1 MTAQRKGSF
10 WIMIRNLRQTPRADG
25 TPTALAPARRAGRA
39 VARRAWQVTTPAGRA
54 AIIVM
59 VAAWAL
65 GVRLGWQELFLVAA
79 CCLIALLIAVG
90 FVAGRPSLDIAI
102 ELNPARVI
110 VGASAAGRLVATN
123 NSKARLRAL
132 NVEVPIG
139 PNLETF
145 PVPSLAGGASYD
157 ELFVVPTD
165 RRAVIPIGP
174 PTAVRTDPL
183 GLLRRDAVEQLTVEL
198 FVHPKTI
205 RLDSLSPGLQ
215 RDLEGQASRDLSNS
229 DLAFHALRDYVAGDD
244 LRYVHWLSYAKTN
257 RLLVRQFQDTR
268 RSQLT
273 VVVDGAGTSYR
284 TDEEFELAM
293 SAAGSICVRA
303 VTDSHEVCLVAASS
317 AVATASRHRI
327 MDTLARGELA
337 ERGQDLPSL
346 AGRAY
351 QLARDTTVLM
361 LLTGSVIPFR
371 TLKAASVHFGPDVRV
386 IALRCEPDA
395 PPGIN
400 SSGDL
405 TVLALRAL
413 TDLPMLLNAGDV

>member
-1 MTAQRKGSF
+1 MGRRTAPFGII
-10 WIMIRNLRQTPRADG
+10 IMNLADR
-25 TPTALAPARRAGRA
+25 LAPALR
-39 VARRAWQVTTPAGRA
+39 VARPVMRRVWQVTTPAGRA
-54 AIIVM
+54 AVVIM
-59 VAAWAL
+59 VAAWVL

-90 FVAGRPSLDIAI
+90 FVAGRPSLDISI
-102 ELNPARVI
+102 ELDPSRVS
-110 VGASAAGRLVATN
+110 VGAPAAGRFVATN
-123 NSKARLRAL
+123 SSRARLRAL
-132 NVEVPIG
+132 NVEVQVGLNRAIFPI
-139 PNLETF
+139 
-145 PVPSLAGGASYD
+145 PSLAAEASHD

-183 GLLRRDAVEQLTVEL
+183 GLLRRDAVEPSTVEL
-198 FVHPKTI
+198 FVHPKI
-205 RLDSLSPGLQ
+205 IGLDSLSPGLQ

-244 LRYVHWLSYAKTN
+244 RRHVHWRSSAKAG
-257 RLLVRQFQDTR
+257 RLLVRQFHDTR

-273 VVVDGAGTSYR
+273 VVVDGAAASYR
-284 TDEEFELAM
+284 TAEEFELAM
-293 SAAGSICVRA
+293 SVAGSICVRA
-303 VTDSHEVCLVAASS
+303 VADSHDVCLVAASS
-317 AVATASRHRI
+317 AVTAASRHRI

-337 ERGQDLPSL
+337 ERGQDLPAL

-351 QLARDTTVLM
+351 RLARDTTVLM

-371 TLKAASVHFGPDVRV
+371 ALRAASAYFGPDVRV

-413 TDLPMLLNAGDV
+413 TDLPMLLNAGSV

>member
-1 MTAQRKGSF
+1 
-10 WIMIRNLRQTPRADG
+10 
-25 TPTALAPARRAGRA
+25 
-39 VARRAWQVTTPAGRA
+39 VV
-54 AIIVM
+54 
-59 VAAWAL
+59 
-65 GVRLGWQELFLVAA
+65 
-79 CCLIALLIAVG
+79 

-102 ELNPARVI
+102 ELDTARVS
-110 VGASAAGRLVATN
+110 VGTPAAGRLVATN
-123 NSKARLRAL
+123 GSRARLRAL
-132 NVEVPIG
+132 NVEVPVG
-139 PNLETF
+139 LNRATF
-145 PVPSLAGGASYD
+145 PIPSLAAGASHD

-183 GLLRRDAVEQLTVEL
+183 GLLRRDAVEQTTVEL
-198 FVHPKTI
+198 FVHPTI
-205 RLDSLSPGLQ
+205 IGLDSLSPGLQ

-244 LRYVHWLSYAKTN
+244 RRHVHWRSSAKAG

-273 VVVDGAGTSYR
+273 VVVDGAAASYR

-293 SAAGSICVRA
+293 SVAGSICVRA
-303 VTDSHEVCLVAASS
+303 VADSHDVCLVAASS
-317 AVATASRHRI
+317 AVTAASRYRI

-337 ERGQDLPSL
+337 ERGQDLPTL

-351 QLARDTTVLM
+351 RLARDTTVLM

-371 TLKAASVHFGPDVRV
+371 ALKAAAVYFGPDVRV

-395 PPGIN
+395 PPGIH
-400 SSGDL
+400 SSSDL

-413 TDLPMLLNAGDV
+413 TDLPMLLNAGSV